1 MTVSLK
7 DIHFPIYRLGLDK
20 PNQYDGVL
28 YYESINID
36 KEGKKKDVKQIVD
49 DTSVSGNSLAM
60 RRLNMISQGI
70 NLKPIKNAIFFIS
83 DFIKLATAGTWFID
97 SSGMLFQHT
106 KSVRAKLVFKP
117 ISKVIPISTGGSIIE
132 VVGIPTRFKTLYA
145 PKYEK
150 FAGLLNI
157 GRVHILYGLYE
168 EKPEDT
174 WRLI

>member
-7 DIHFPIYRLGLDK
+7 DLQFPIYRLGLDK
-20 PNQYDGVL
+20 PSQYDGVL
-28 YYESINID
+28 YYESIKTD
-36 KEGKKKDVKQIVD
+36 KEGKKIDIKQIVD
-49 DTSVSGNSLAM
+49 DAKVNGNSLAM
-60 RRLNMISQGI
+60 RRLAMMSEGI

-106 KSVRAKLVFKP
+106 KSVRAKLVFRP
-117 ISKVIPISTGGSIIE
+117 INKVIPIATGGAIIE
-132 VVGIPTRFKTLYA
+132 VVDIPTRFKTLYA

-157 GRVHILYGLYE
+157 GRVYILYGLYE
-168 EKPEDT
+168 EKPKDT